1 MQGFRSNYLW
11 IIMGIIVLIMIA
23 LVIGLKPQSSN
34 GSTSTVSTDLP
45 DQPMNFQSGDS
56 STLTMSN
63 FHSQSQS
70 DTQINCQLQLDNAN
84 HLIVNEQT
92 RNCFEYFLTQYG
104 EKTLAQIDQ
113 DMKKYLA
120 QYLIQPARDQTQD
133 LWQRYLKYRE
143 ELADL
148 KEPSLAKT
156 DVAYY
161 QAIFTSRQM
170 LRQRFFS
177 ATEIEGLFGTED
189 IYNQYT
195 LDRMAILNQPQLNEI
210 EKAKQLK
217 ALFDQLPQDWK
228 ANLEQLSKLDDLRQL
243 TASIKKNGGSA
254 QQLHD
259 MRTNLVG
266 ADATARLE
274 QLDLERS
281 NWKNNVTQYLN
292 ERQTILN
299 SNMSD
304 TAKQSAIDSL
314 RNQAFATPQD
324 QIRVHAFESAK
335 DQGQSLPFSE

>member
-11 IIMGIIVLIMIA
+11 IVMGIIALMI
-23 LVIGLKPQSSN
+23 IGLLIWLQPQPVNSSISAISSDTSDQHIHLPPTDS
-34 GSTSTVSTDLP
+34 STSTTTS
-45 DQPMNFQSGDS
+45 
-56 STLTMSN
+56 
-63 FHSQSQS
+63 FHSPSQS
-70 DTQINCQLQLDNAN
+70 DTQINCQLNFDQSGKLKVNQLTKD
-84 HLIVNEQT
+84 
-92 RNCFEYFLTQYG
+92 CFEYFLTQYG
-104 EKTLAQIDQ
+104 EKNIAQIDQ
-113 DMKKYLA
+113 DFKRYVQQSYPKTA
-120 QYLIQPARDQTQD
+120 VIQIQD
-133 LWQRYLKYRE
+133 LWTRYLKYRE
-143 ELADL
+143 KLAVVTPPTL
-148 KEPSLAKT
+148 KQDDP
-156 DVAYY
+156 AYY
-161 QAIFTSRQM
+161 RSVFESIQSIRQS
-170 LRQRFFS
+170 FFS
-177 ATEIEGLFGTED
+177 TTEIEGLFGTED

-195 LDRMAILNQPQLNEI
+195 LERMAILNQPRLNEI

-266 ADATARLE
+266 AEATARLE

-281 NWKNNVTQYLN
+281 NWKNNVTQYLS

-314 RNQAFATPQD
+314 RNQAFVTPQD

-335 DQGQSLPFSE
+335 DQGQNLPFSE